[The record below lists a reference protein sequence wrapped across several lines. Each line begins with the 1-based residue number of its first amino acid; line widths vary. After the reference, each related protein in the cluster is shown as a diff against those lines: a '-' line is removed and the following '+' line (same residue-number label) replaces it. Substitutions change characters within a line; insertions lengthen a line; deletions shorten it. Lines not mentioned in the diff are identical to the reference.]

1 MKFTK
6 KILLIIILT
15 MYLLIQMPNVYA
27 ASATISVKSSSKTV
41 VVGNTF
47 KVTVTVSSSKSL
59 FGWQFDIKYDTSKLS
74 LVSSTLEGN
83 TSSVGWFDKE
93 GNKTKTYTLT
103 FKAKKAGSAK
113 IYATNSLVYDF
124 DDEQMTTTDGST
136 TVNIITQEELEAS
149 YSKDNYLKSLT
160 VDGYELTPNFDK
172 NTTEY
177 SLELENKVREIKVS
191 AKANDSKAEVDG
203 TGKYTLSEG
212 ANKIAV
218 SVTAENGNVRNYVI
232 NVIVKELN
240 PINVT
245 VNDKNYTVVRK
256 AKEIEA
262 PSTFSTTTT
271 MINGE
276 EVPAFES
283 GITGYTLVALKDES
297 GNIEFFIYEDGE
309 YTLYEERAF
318 TGITLYM
325 IKPNES
331 DIPEGYELTN
341 MSISGVPTDA
351 YKSEDSRYPLLYG
364 VNVQTGETN
373 WYSYDEEEITL
384 QRYDSSNI
392 KAIEVDDSKYL
403 ILIGALGGTCFI
415 LLMFLLL
422 LNSKLRKSTI
432 KKIA

>member
-1 MKFTK
+1 MKFIK
-6 KILLIIILT
+6 KILLVIILT

-103 FKAKKAGSAK
+103 FKAKQSGSAK
-113 IYATNSLVYDF
+113 IYVTNSLVYDF
-124 DDEQMTTTDGST
+124 DDEQMSTTDGSA

-149 YSKDNYLKSLT
+149 YSKDNYLSSLT
-160 VDGYELTPNFDK
+160 VDGYELTPSFDK

-212 ANKIAV
+212 ANKITV
-218 SVTAENGNVRNYVI
+218 SVTAENGNVRNYII
-232 NVIVKELN
+232 NVVVKELN

-256 AKEIEA
+256 VQDIET
-262 PSTFSTTTT
+262 PTTFSTTTT

-283 GITGYTLVALKDES
+283 GITGYTLVALKDET

-318 TGITLYM
+318 AGITLYM
-325 IKPNES
+325 IKPDEA

-341 MSISGVPTDA
+341 MSISGLETDA
-351 YKSEDSRYPLLYG
+351 YKSEDSKYPLLYG
-364 VNVQTGETN
+364 VNVETGKTN
-373 WYSYDEEEITL
+373 WYSYDEEEMTL
-384 QRYDSSNI
+384 QRYDSGNV
-392 KAIEVDDSKYL
+392 KEVEIDDSKYL
-403 ILIGALGGTCFI
+403 MLIGVLGVTSFI
-415 LLMFLLL
+415 LLIFLLL
-422 LNSKLRKSTI
+422 LNSKVRKCTI